1 MTYSSKGMPDKRSMN
16 LYYKPDRAAGSA
28 AAALYALF
36 GLILLLG
43 VVKFGIYDLA
53 EDLRAGREELA
64 RVQAQEQQYAEQLS
78 DYDDVAK
85 RYRLY
90 AATQEES
97 SATDRLA
104 ILDLLDETVRS
115 KANLES
121 ISIAGASVDLRL
133 SGVTLAQTAEI
144 VRAIRASDL
153 VLSAAVNS
161 AASASASVSDGRLD
175 HDDPSKPVSAS
186 VSILLARESE
196 ADIS

>member
-16 LYYKPDRAAGSA
+16 LYYKPDRATGSA

-43 VVKFGIYDLA
+43 VVKFGVYDLA
-53 EDLRAGREELA
+53 EDLRASREELA

-104 ILDLLDETVRS
+104 ILELLDEAVRS
-115 KANLES
+115 KAAVDS
-121 ISIAGASVDLRL
+121 VSIAGASVDLRL

-161 AASASASVSDGRLD
+161 AASASDPAGSPDR
-175 HDDPSKPVSAS
+175 DDPSKPVSAS
-186 VSILLARESE
+186 ISILLVRESE
-196 ADIS
+196 ADMS